1 MPELS
6 ETLQAVLNSLPHKP
20 GIYLHKDAEG
30 TVLYVGKATSLYSR
44 VRSYFGDPADLS
56 PKNRALVAKIADIEY
71 IVVGS
76 EVEALIL
83 ENEYIKRYQPKYNV
97 RLRDDKNY
105 PYIKVALTEDFPRVY
120 RVRNF
125 RRDGNRYFGPYTN
138 SGAWTP
144 PST

>member
-30 TVLYVGKATSLYSR
+30 VVLYVGKATSLYSR

-83 ENEYIKRYQPKYNV
+83 EN
-97 RLRDDKNY
+97 
-105 PYIKVALTEDFPRVY
+105 
-120 RVRNF
+120 
-125 RRDGNRYFGPYTN
+125 
-138 SGAWTP
+138 
-144 PST
+144 